1 MYSEKE
7 KKYYIEREQLDA
19 KGSIK
24 IIKRDFFDDLPR
36 AVCEVLDNISWRWR
50 NYDWFEEAWNKYRDH
65 VINSSANGLAIKA
78 PGFIFNDYIDE
89 QVKQDFLNRESSE
102 ILHSEL
108 DLTELFHHG
117 VKGQKWGVRR
127 FQNEDGTLT
136 EEGKKRYNQNG
147 SAEDSAKT
155 TDEENDKKYS
165 DMSDK
170 EKDEFISKLKKE
182 NERNKVVDEYNN
194 RISKQLKSESDATEK
209 EFDNSINMIREGQNI
224 TSNLSVLARDPK
236 KGSNRSNPKET
247 KFEVPGPYSNLS
259 DDELRK
265 IVNRMQLE
273 RQYGDLSG
281 DAKYTLT
288 GREKTREY
296 LQTIGALLG
305 IGVSALTIY
314 KLIQRKNNNNK

>member
-36 AVCEVLDNISWRWR
+36 AVCDVLDNISWRWR

-65 VINSSANGLAIKA
+65 VINSSDNGLAIKA
-78 PGFIFNDYIDE
+78 PGFIFNNYIDE

-108 DLTELFHHG
+108 DLAELFIKHG
-117 VKGQKWGVRR
+117 GWVKENQKGFVPAGTPGAHPTGTSGG
-127 FQNEDGTLT
+127 EDT
-136 EEGKKRYNQNG
+136 N
-147 SAEDSAKT
+147 KT
-155 TDEENDKKYS
+155 YS
-165 DMSDK
+165 EMSDK

>member
-19 KGSIK
+19 KGNIK
-24 IIKRDFFDDLPR
+24 IVKRDFFDDLPR

-65 VINSSANGLAIKA
+65 VVNSSANGLAIKA

-108 DLTELFHHG
+108 DLAELFVKHG
-117 VKGQKWGVRR
+117 GWVKENQKGFVPAGTPGAHPTGTSGG
-127 FQNEDGTLT
+127 EDT
-136 EEGKKRYNQNG
+136 N
-147 SAEDSAKT
+147 KT
-155 TDEENDKKYS
+155 YS
-165 DMSDK
+165 EMSDK

-182 NERNKVVDEYNN
+182 NERNKVIDEYNN
-194 RISKQLKSESDATEK
+194 RISKQLKTDSDATEK

-224 TSNLSVLARDPK
+224 TSSLSVLARDPK

-296 LQTIGALLG
+296 LQTVGALLG

-314 KLIQRKNNNNK
+314 KLIQRKNNK

>member
-19 KGSIK
+19 KGNIK
-24 IIKRDFFDDLPR
+24 IVKRDFFDDLPR

-65 VINSSANGLAIKA
+65 VVNSNANGLAIKA

-108 DLTELFHHG
+108 DLAELFVKHG
-117 VKGQKWGVRR
+117 GWVKENQKGFVPAGTPGAHPTGTSGG
-127 FQNEDGTLT
+127 EDT
-136 EEGKKRYNQNG
+136 N
-147 SAEDSAKT
+147 KT
-155 TDEENDKKYS
+155 YS
-165 DMSDK
+165 EMSDK

-194 RISKQLKSESDATEK
+194 RISKQLKTDSDATEK

-224 TSNLSVLARDPK
+224 TSNLSVLSRDPK

-247 KFEVPGPYSNLS
+247 KFEIPGPYSNLS

-314 KLIQRKNNNNK
+314 KLIHRKNN